1 MIKNYSLGI
10 EDPDDEIAENPQK
23 VTKEGDDDSL
33 YWEDEDS
40 ANYSEDSTKKKTRG
54 RRGGKNKKK
63 MIKNKVKN

>member
-33 YWEDEDS
+33 Y
-40 ANYSEDSTKKKTRG
+40 
-54 RRGGKNKKK
+54 
-63 MIKNKVKN
+63 